1 MMRTARDQGW
11 QTQNQIKMLIRMRNR
26 EQNLIY
32 REENKKVFLKIL
44 IIKER
49 TRIWVISLREFLE
62 IKTLVKVWSWCSVHF
77 HCDHCDCCD
86 LLPISCYPCKTT
98 SVTHDTVGGC
108 PTNKSGGLEKVATMH
123 RVMPSGSTTYCQCH
137 PHPHHHHQNCILCRR
152 KN

>member
-1 MMRTARDQGW
+1 MRTARDQGW

-32 REENKKVFLKIL
+32 REENKKIFLKIL

-49 TRIWVISLREFLE
+49 TRIWVISLQEFLE

-86 LLPISCYPCKTT
+86 LLPISCYLCKTT

-108 PTNKSGGLEKVATMH
+108 PTNKSWLWRPREGRNHAPCHAIWLHNVLSMSPP
-123 RVMPSGSTTYCQCH
+123 PSSSPSKLH
-137 PHPHHHHQNCILCRR
+137 IV
-152 KN
+152 